1 LETGRRAAVTA
12 RLRCAAERSLLVLF
26 CLLFAQIGATDQ
38 NAPAPK
44 PCTAPEHR
52 QFDFWAG
59 NWTVTDPSG
68 KTVGTN
74 RIEVVE
80 GGCGLE
86 ERWTAAAG
94 SGSGRSLNAF
104 SAHDGHWYQT
114 WLGSDGLVLV
124 LRGEFR
130 DGRMILAGETV
141 TPKVTMRH
149 RLTWTPLGDGR
160 VRQLWEQ
167 STDAGKTWTVAFNGL
182 YTKK

>member
-1 LETGRRAAVTA
+1 LETVRRAAGTA
-12 RLRCAAERSLLVLF
+12 RLRCAAERSLLALV
-26 CLLFAQIGATDQ
+26 CLVAVPFGLTGQ
-38 NAPAPK
+38 NAPGAK

-52 QFDFWAG
+52 QFDFWTG
-59 NWTVTDPSG
+59 DWTVTDPDG
-68 KTVGTN
+68 KTVGMN
-74 RIEVVE
+74 RIEIVE

-86 ERWTAAAG
+86 ERWTAAG
-94 SGSGRSLNAF
+94 RGSGRSLNAF

-141 TPKVTMRH
+141 TPKVTMQH

-167 STDAGKTWTVAFNGL
+167 STDAGKTWTVAFNGI